1 VNRSEPI
8 SPDVQADG
16 PAELLHPLFLIS
28 GLGGSLRGL
37 AGGYAAIGYLAVS
50 GRLQTAL
57 YGAFALLVFTAIG
70 ILLYWR
76 RFSFHVGKSEI
87 RIDSGIISRK
97 QSSIPF
103 DRIQDV
109 DITQGPLAR
118 LLGLAKVK
126 FETGAAGAGP
136 GAPEAVLHCIA
147 LERAQEIRALIR
159 GRAAGATVAPT
170 AADSAEQPPI
180 YAMDM
185 KRLLLAGTFNFSLAI
200 FAGLFGLSQTVGDVI
215 GFDPFSRR
223 FWAGIAERSGPF
235 ADFALAHGAGVII
248 AGFAVLLLIGVAT
261 GIMRTVMRD
270 FGFRLDAASAGL
282 RRRRGL
288 LTKTDVTL
296 PIKRAQAAIIGTGP
310 VREHFGWSDLHV
322 QNLAQDEGG
331 KGDHSLAP
339 LASGPEIDRILGELG
354 WRPLPSSPDWRRVS
368 KSYVTQVAIIA
379 APLLLVAAAQLAI
392 FWPFALLYA
401 LALGA
406 VILWRW
412 LGWYRTAYV
421 LDGDRLLIRHGW
433 FRRRL
438 VILPLRKI
446 QSIDLSENVVTRWL
460 GIVTLRF
467 GVAGG
472 RGFSSHFIPA
482 IPTAIARQLRG
493 ELLVSVA

>member
-1 VNRSEPI
+1 MNRSEAT
-8 SPDVQADG
+8 SPDPEAVGA
-16 PAELLHPLFLIS
+16 AERLHPLFLLT

-37 AGGYAAIGYLAVS
+37 VGGYAAIGYLAVS
-50 GRLQTAL
+50 GKLQTAL
-57 YGAFALLVFTAIG
+57 YGAAALVAFTAIG

-76 RFSFHVGKSEI
+76 RFSFHVGRSEI

-118 LLGLAKVK
+118 VLGLAKVK
-126 FETGAAGAGP
+126 FETGASGAGP
-136 GAPEAVLHCIA
+136 GAAESVLHAIT

-159 GRAAGATVAPT
+159 GHAAKAVA
-170 AADSAEQPPI
+170 AADPTEVTEHTPI
-180 YAMDM
+180 YAMGL

-223 FWAGIAERSGPF
+223 FWRGIAESSGPV
-235 ADFALAHGAGVII
+235 ADFALAHSAGVAI
-248 AGFAVLLLIGVAT
+248 AGLAVLLVIGVAT
-261 GIMRTVMRD
+261 GIIRTVLRD

-296 PIKRAQAAIIGTGP
+296 PIKRAQAAILGTGP
-310 VREHFGWSDLHV
+310 VRARFGWSDLHV
-322 QNLAQDEGG
+322 QNLAQDEGS
-331 KGDHSLAP
+331 KGDHMLAP
-339 LASGPEIDRILGELG
+339 LATRGEVDTILTELG
-354 WRPLPSSPDWRRVS
+354 WRSLPEAPDWQRVS
-368 KSYVTQVAIIA
+368 RSYVTQLAIA
-379 APLLLVAAAQLAI
+379 MSPLLLVPAVQLAF
-392 FWPFALLYA
+392 FWPVAILYT
-401 LALGA
+401 LGLGA
-406 VILWRW
+406 VVLWRW

-421 LDGDRLLIRHGW
+421 LDGDRLLIRTGW

-438 VILPLRKI
+438 VILPLKKI
-446 QSIDLSENVVTRWL
+446 QSIDLTQNVVMRWL

-482 IPTAIARQLRG
+482 VPDGTARVLRDD
-493 ELLVSVA
+493 LLASVA

>member
-1 VNRSEPI
+1 M
-8 SPDVQADG
+8 
-16 PAELLHPLFLIS
+16 LT

-37 AGGYAAIGYLAVS
+37 VGGYAAIGYLAVS
-50 GRLQTAL
+50 GRLRTAL
-57 YGAFALLVFTAIG
+57 IGAAVLILFTAIG
-70 ILLYWR
+70 ILIYWR
-76 RFSFHVGKSEI
+76 RFAFHVGGSEI

-118 LLGLAKVK
+118 LFGLAKVK
-126 FETGAAGAGP
+126 FETGASGAGP
-136 GAPEAVLHCIA
+136 GAPESVLYCIS
-147 LERAQEIRALIR
+147 LERAEEIRALIR
-159 GRAAGATVAPT
+159 GRAGAAAGAAE
-170 AADSAEQPPI
+170 SAELVATPPV
-180 YAMDM
+180 YAMDT

-223 FWAGIAERSGPF
+223 FWAGVAERSGPI
-235 ADFALAHGAGVII
+235 ADFALTHRVGVFAAGIAMLLAIGVI
-248 AGFAVLLLIGVAT
+248 T
-261 GIMRTVMRD
+261 GIIRTVTRD
-270 FGFRLDAASAGL
+270 FGFRLDTVSAGL

-296 PIKRAQAAIIGTGP
+296 PVYRAQAAIVGTGP
-310 VREHFGWSDLHV
+310 VRDYFGWADLHV

-331 KGDHSLAP
+331 KGDHMLAP
-339 LASGPEIDRILGELG
+339 LARGDEIGGILDELG
-354 WRPLPSSPDWRRVS
+354 WHRLPAAPDWQHVS
-368 KSYVTQVAIIA
+368 KNYVTQLAIAIS
-379 APLLLVAAAQLAI
+379 PLLLVAAVQLAI
-392 FWPFALLYA
+392 FWPFAILYA
-401 LALGA
+401 AGLGA
-406 VILWRW
+406 VLLWRW

-421 LDGDRLLIRHGW
+421 LDGGRLLIRHGW

-438 VILPLRKI
+438 VILPLGKI
-446 QSIDLSENVVTRWL
+446 QSIDLTENFIARWL

-482 IPTAIARQLRG
+482 LPAAIARQLRT

>member
-1 VNRSEPI
+1 MNRSEAI
-8 SPDVQADG
+8 SPDGA
-16 PAELLHPLFLIS
+16 AERLHPLFLLT

-37 AGGYAAIGYLAVS
+37 AGGYAAIGYLAIS
-50 GRLQTAL
+50 GRLRTAL
-57 YGAFALLVFTAIG
+57 LGALALVVVMAVG
-70 ILLYWR
+70 VLLYWR
-76 RFSFHVGKSEI
+76 RFSYHVGTSEI

-118 LLGLAKVK
+118 ILGLAKVK
-126 FETGAAGAGP
+126 FETGASGVGP
-136 GAPEAVLHCIA
+136 GAPESILHCIT

-159 GRAAGATVAPT
+159 GRAASAVSAPVE
-170 AADSAEQPPI
+170 AAEQPPI

-200 FAGLFGLSQTVGDVI
+200 FAGLFGISQTVGDAI

-223 FWAGIAERSGPF
+223 FWRGIAESSGPI
-235 ADFALAHGAGVII
+235 ADFALANTAGVAI
-248 AGFAVLLLIGVAT
+248 AGVGLLLIIGVAT
-261 GIMRTVMRD
+261 GIIRTVMRD

-296 PIKRAQAAIIGTGP
+296 PVHRAQAAIIGTGP
-310 VREHFGWSDLHV
+310 VREHFGWGDLHV

-339 LASGPEIDRILGELG
+339 LASSEEIDRILGELG
-354 WRPLPSSPDWRRVS
+354 WRAIPSAPDWQRVS
-368 KSYVTQVAIIA
+368 KSYVTQLAVAIS
-379 APLLLVAAAQLAI
+379 PLLLVAAGQLAV
-392 FWPFALLYA
+392 FGAFAFLYLAGMA
-401 LALGA
+401 LM
-406 VILWRW
+406 ILWRW

-446 QSIDLSENVVTRWL
+446 QSIDLTQNFIARWL
-460 GIVTLRF
+460 GIVNLRF

-482 IPTAIARQLRG
+482 IPADTARLLRQ

>member
-1 VNRSEPI
+1 MNRSEAITPEGGT
-8 SPDVQADG
+8 VG
-16 PAELLHPLFLIS
+16 PAERLHPLFLLT

-57 YGAFALLVFTAIG
+57 YGAAALAIVTAVG

-76 RFSFHVGKSEI
+76 RFEFHVGMSEI
-87 RIDSGIISRK
+87 RIDSGIVSRK
-97 QSSIPF
+97 QSSIPY

-118 LLGLAKVK
+118 VLGLAKVK
-126 FETGAAGAGP
+126 FETGASGVGP
-136 GAPEAVLHCIA
+136 GAPESILHCIT
-147 LERAQEIRALIR
+147 LERAQDIRALIR
-159 GRAAGATVAPT
+159 GRAAGAVIATEQADVA
-170 AADSAEQPPI
+170 DPPPV

-200 FAGLFGLSQTVGDVI
+200 FAGLLGLSQTVGDVI

-223 FWAGIAERSGPF
+223 FWRGIAESSGPI
-235 ADFALAHGAGVII
+235 ADFALDHSVGIAI
-248 AGFAVLLLIGVAT
+248 AGLVVLLFIGTVT
-261 GIMRTVMRD
+261 GIIRTVLRD
-270 FGFRLDAASAGL
+270 FGFRLDAASVGL

-296 PIKRAQAAIIGTGP
+296 PIQRAQAVVLGTGP
-310 VREHFGWSDLHV
+310 VREHFGWSNLHV

-331 KGDHSLAP
+331 KGDHLLAP
-339 LASGPEIDRILGELG
+339 LANSEEVGCILSALA
-354 WRPLPSSPDWRRVS
+354 WRPLPDAPEWKRVS
-368 KSYVTQVAIIA
+368 KSYVTQLAIAIS
-379 APLLLVAAAQLAI
+379 PLLLIPAVQLSI
-392 FWPFALLYA
+392 FWPVAILYV
-401 LALGA
+401 LGLGA

-421 LDGDRLLIRHGW
+421 LDSDRLLIRHGW

-438 VILPLRKI
+438 VILPLKKI
-446 QSIDLSENVVTRWL
+446 QSIDLAQNIITRWL
-460 GIVTLRF
+460 DIVSLRF

-472 RGFSSHFIPA
+472 RGYSSHFIPA
-482 IPTAIARQLRG
+482 LPSAIARQLRG
-493 ELLVSVA
+493 ELLVSQP